1 MLFGALFICWRFWRY
16 TANIFTVAL
25 LLSLYLNHGSSCF
38 LEIALFW
45 IFEFLE
51 EFSLFP
57 DICRLGLVH
66 LTLAK
71 AFTSEWEMYLNAIIT
86 INLNLCNLGPVQQK
100 KKKATFFS
108 HYLSMLQKMPADNS
122 MFKVN
127 NRNTRT
133 RCKFKVN
140 IKDT

>member
-1 MLFGALFICWRFWRY
+1 MQPWSS
-16 TANIFTVAL
+16 TA
-25 LLSLYLNHGSSCF
+25 
-38 LEIALFW
+38 
-45 IFEFLE
+45 
-51 EFSLFP
+51 
-57 DICRLGLVH
+57 
-66 LTLAK
+66 
-71 AFTSEWEMYLNAIIT
+71 
-86 INLNLCNLGPVQQK
+86 K